1 MSFAKRTG
9 KSSGKAPSTTPPV
22 SPSSMSPTD
31 LRALAQALS
40 DQVQTL
46 TAELQTAQDAQDQ
59 AASLHTAQLQTLR
72 TQIHDQAMEIQGW
85 EHRAASRSQ
94 DLRLL
99 LADQA
104 VEIRDLTGRLDRAS
118 RQRDV
123 MRDDNDHLLREMAL
137 AGSEIHQL
145 QSQIHDLERDLED
158 SQTARAAA
166 DVSLDRLRDELR
178 LNQEEVVT
186 NDYVGSAHDGSALGS
201 ARGGSP
207 APNPP
212 PSSPD
217 ELQDT
222 KESLERASA
231 GRDYALEEFVRMT
244 RLRDEIQTK
253 LADSELQRDKAATE
267 WAAAKRAQTELE
279 SKLRRTSDKLK
290 EAYATAAKL
299 RDQLAAAQT
308 QQQQLVLE
316 RDRGLSERDLARR
329 RLALVTAAVSDP
341 LPPLSGPSQAA
352 SVSAPLSEKALYHN
366 RLLYVVGAAQ
376 QRSRRASPAPTTVF
390 SPSRHISPAKRTG
403 KSSGKAP
410 STTPPVSETLTAE
423 LQTAQDAQD
432 QAASL
437 HTAQL
442 QTLRTQIHDQ
452 AMEIQGWEHRAASR
466 SQDLRL
472 LLADQ
477 AVEIRD
483 LTGRLDRAS
492 RQRDVMRDDNDHL
505 LRETALAGSEIH
517 QLQSQ
522 IHDLERDLEDSQTA
536 MAAADVSLDRLR
548 DELRLTQEEVVT
560 NDYVG
565 FAHDGSALGSARGG
579 SPDAALAQ
587 LSEELQDTKESL
599 ERASAGRDY
608 ALEEF
613 VRMTRLR
620 DEIQAKLADSGL
632 QRDKATTEW
641 ADAERTQTE
650 LESKLRRMSDKLKK
664 ADATT
669 AKLQD
674 QLSAAQTQQQQLILE
689 RDRGLSERDLA
700 RRRLALVT
708 AAVSDPLPPLSGPS
722 QAASVSAPL
731 PTVSGADSSTAKRPR
746 STSPAPSTGSSRPHK
761 QARASPKAKPK
772 TTPVS
777 KSAPQAGSTSVSKAG
792 STPAPKTSV
801 SPSKSDA
808 GSKSGSTARSK
819 STSASK
825 TGSAAT
831 SKAGVGSKAG
841 STAAT
846 SKSGSGPKTG
856 STASKTG
863 SVASSK
869 TGSAVSK
876 TRSTA
881 KTGSTSKTGSTAGPS
896 VTTPAVPRPAS
907 IGHPPARAGPG
918 KGKAKR
924 VIPPGCGL
932 GSSEDDEGEE
942 SDWSDGSG
950 PPNRSSSKHTSSSGP
965 YPFTVSDGGDD
976 DDDDDDGSPEDS
988 EEAQA
993 AEDALEEDTRRA
1005 LSQSRSEARR
1015 RSLST
1020 PPPQVA
1026 GTAGSGGDTAGSA
1039 IQVDSDGGS
1048 GSDGGRGSPRGDGL
1062 LGSGGGGSPGG
1073 RSPGS
1078 GGGGSPH
1085 GGGSPGSPHGGGSP
1099 GSSHGMLPVAP
1110 FGPDAAFI
1118 PGRRAPVA
1126 FATRDIESWSAK
1138 KLNRV
1143 AVISM
1148 KITVLFPELPFR
1160 AEWIFPR
1167 TADAIPRAGSVDS
1180 LITRPLVEELTS
1192 AAPWDTLVTT
1202 PVDPVSFRGD
1212 VRGRLGVFD
1221 RAFRDFASK
1230 HRVAIWEGTHRF
1242 PISRSQL
1249 QGSTWLSNFNK
1260 QRGNRRSHAGRAWKR
1275 VLVILVLAIQDG
1287 WCDVDILLDPS
1298 FLHLP
1303 RRGDKVAWFPGSVSC
1318 QANLEDPNLHRPEP
1332 TSLLEALREIDEAE
1346 PWRIRFRGDLSQHPG
1361 RQIQRL
1367 VGKFFNV
1374 QPKTT

>member
-1 MSFAKRTG
+1 LHHNRLLYVVGAAQQRPRRASPASTTAFSPSRHMSPAKRTG

-31 LRALAQALS
+31 LRVLAQALS

-59 AASLHTAQLQTLR
+59 AASLHTTQLQTLR
-72 TQIHDQAMEIQGW
+72 AQIHDQAMEIQGW
-85 EHRAASRSQ
+85 EHCAASRSQ

-145 QSQIHDLERDLED
+145 QSRIHDLERDLED
-158 SQTARAAA
+158 SQPARAAA

-178 LNQEEVVT
+178 LTQEEVVT

-217 ELQDT
+217 VALAQLSEELQDT
-222 KESLERASA
+222 KESLERAST

-253 LADSELQRDKAATE
+253 LADSELQRDKA
-267 WAAAKRAQTELE
+267 
-279 SKLRRTSDKLK
+279 
-290 EAYATAAKL
+290 
-299 RDQLAAAQT
+299 
-308 QQQQLVLE
+308 
-316 RDRGLSERDLARR
+316 
-329 RLALVTAAVSDP
+329 
-341 LPPLSGPSQAA
+341 
-352 SVSAPLSEKALYHN
+352 
-366 RLLYVVGAAQ
+366 
-376 QRSRRASPAPTTVF
+376 
-390 SPSRHISPAKRTG
+390 
-403 KSSGKAP
+403 
-410 STTPPVSETLTAE
+410 
-423 LQTAQDAQD
+423 
-432 QAASL
+432 
-437 HTAQL
+437 
-442 QTLRTQIHDQ
+442 
-452 AMEIQGWEHRAASR
+452 
-466 SQDLRL
+466 
-472 LLADQ
+472 
-477 AVEIRD
+477 
-483 LTGRLDRAS
+483 
-492 RQRDVMRDDNDHL
+492 
-505 LRETALAGSEIH
+505 
-517 QLQSQ
+517 
-522 IHDLERDLEDSQTA
+522 
-536 MAAADVSLDRLR
+536 
-548 DELRLTQEEVVT
+548 
-560 NDYVG
+560 
-565 FAHDGSALGSARGG
+565 
-579 SPDAALAQ
+579 
-587 LSEELQDTKESL
+587 
-599 ERASAGRDY
+599 
-608 ALEEF
+608 
-613 VRMTRLR
+613 
-620 DEIQAKLADSGL
+620 
-632 QRDKATTEW
+632 TTEW
-641 ADAERTQTE
+641 VDAERALTE

-689 RDRGLSERDLA
+689 RERGLSERDLA

-777 KSAPQAGSTSVSKAG
+777 KSAPQAGSTSLSKAG

-801 SPSKSDA
+801 SPSKSGA

-825 TGSAAT
+825 TGPVAT
-831 SKAGVGSKAG
+831 SKTGSTVSKPGSTSKTG
-841 STAAT
+841 STAAA

-856 STASKTG
+856 STASKAG
-863 SVASSK
+863 SVAPSE

-876 TRSTA
+876 SGSTA
-881 KTGSTSKTGSTAGPS
+881 KTGSTAVSKSGSASKTGSTAGPS
-896 VTTPAVPRPAS
+896 VTTPIVPQSAS
-907 IGHPPARAGPG
+907 TNPPPARIGPG

-932 GSSEDDEGEE
+932 GSSEDDEDEE

-950 PPNRSSSKHTSSSGP
+950 PPNRSSSKRTPSAGL
-965 YPFTVSDGGDD
+965 YPFTLSDEDADD
-976 DDDDDDGSPEDS
+976 DDDDDESPEDS
-988 EEAQA
+988 EEART
-993 AEDALEEDTRRA
+993 AEEALEEDTRRA

-1026 GTAGSGGDTAGSA
+1026 GTAGSGGATAGSA
-1039 IQVDSDGGS
+1039 IHVDSDGGS
-1048 GSDGGRGSPRGDGL
+1048 GSD
-1062 LGSGGGGSPGG
+1062 
-1073 RSPGS
+1073 
-1078 GGGGSPH
+1078 
-1085 GGGSPGSPHGGGSP
+1085 
-1099 GSSHGMLPVAP
+1099 GMLPVAP

-1126 FATRDIESWSAK
+1126 FAARDIEPWSAK

-1143 AVISM
+1143 AIISM
-1148 KITVLFPELPFR
+1148 KITVLFPELPFGL
-1160 AEWIFPR
+1160 
-1167 TADAIPRAGSVDS
+1167 TDAIPRAGYVDS

-1212 VRGRLGVFD
+1212 VRGRLGVFV

-1242 PISRSQL
+1242 PISRNQL

-1260 QRGNRRSHAGRAWKR
+1260 QRGNRRIHAGRAWKR
-1275 VLVILVLAIQDG
+1275 VLVILVQDG
-1287 WCDVDILLDPS
+1287 WCDVDILLIHPSCIFPDAGIRWLGFRDPY
-1298 FLHLP
+1298 
-1303 RRGDKVAWFPGSVSC
+1303 
-1318 QANLEDPNLHRPEP
+1318 
-1332 TSLLEALREIDEAE
+1332 
-1346 PWRIRFRGDLSQHPG
+1346 
-1361 RQIQRL
+1361 
-1367 VGKFFNV
+1367 
-1374 QPKTT
+1374 

>member
-1 MSFAKRTG
+1 TPRQAHSLISEKALYHNRLLYVVGAAQQRSRRASPAPTTVFSPSRHMSPAKRTG

-31 LRALAQALS
+31 LRVLAQALS

-158 SQTARAAA
+158 SQTA
-166 DVSLDRLRDELR
+166 
-178 LNQEEVVT
+178 
-186 NDYVGSAHDGSALGS
+186 G
-201 ARGGSP
+201 
-207 APNPP
+207 
-212 PSSPD
+212 
-217 ELQDT
+217 
-222 KESLERASA
+222 
-231 GRDYALEEFVRMT
+231 
-244 RLRDEIQTK
+244 
-253 LADSELQRDKAATE
+253 
-267 WAAAKRAQTELE
+267 
-279 SKLRRTSDKLK
+279 
-290 EAYATAAKL
+290 
-299 RDQLAAAQT
+299 
-308 QQQQLVLE
+308 
-316 RDRGLSERDLARR
+316 
-329 RLALVTAAVSDP
+329 
-341 LPPLSGPSQAA
+341 
-352 SVSAPLSEKALYHN
+352 
-366 RLLYVVGAAQ
+366 
-376 QRSRRASPAPTTVF
+376 
-390 SPSRHISPAKRTG
+390 
-403 KSSGKAP
+403 
-410 STTPPVSETLTAE
+410 
-423 LQTAQDAQD
+423 
-432 QAASL
+432 
-437 HTAQL
+437 
-442 QTLRTQIHDQ
+442 
-452 AMEIQGWEHRAASR
+452 
-466 SQDLRL
+466 
-472 LLADQ
+472 
-477 AVEIRD
+477 
-483 LTGRLDRAS
+483 
-492 RQRDVMRDDNDHL
+492 
-505 LRETALAGSEIH
+505 
-517 QLQSQ
+517 
-522 IHDLERDLEDSQTA
+522 
-536 MAAADVSLDRLR
+536 AAADVSLDRLR

-565 FAHDGSALGSARGG
+565 SAHGGSALGSARGG
-579 SPDAALAQ
+579 SPAPNPPPSSPDVALAQ

-620 DEIQAKLADSGL
+620 DEIQAKLADSEL

-924 VIPPGCGL
+924 VIPRDVDL
-932 GSSEDDEGEE
+932 AARRTTRMRSQT
-942 SDWSDGSG
+942 G

-965 YPFTVSDGGDD
+965 YPFTLSDGGDD

-1099 GSSHGMLPVAP
+1099 GSSHGGGSPGSVLIPAPPNSSLPGMLPVAP

-1126 FATRDIESWSAK
+1126 FATRDIEPWSAK

-1167 TADAIPRAGSVDS
+1167 TADAIPRAGYVDS

-1212 VRGRLGVFD
+1212 VRGRLGVFV

-1242 PISRSQL
+1242 PISRNQL

-1303 RRGDKVAWFPGSVSC
+1303 RRGD
-1318 QANLEDPNLHRPEP
+1318 
-1332 TSLLEALREIDEAE
+1332 
-1346 PWRIRFRGDLSQHPG
+1346 
-1361 RQIQRL
+1361 
-1367 VGKFFNV
+1367 
-1374 QPKTT
+1374 

>member
-1 MSFAKRTG
+1 TPRLDHSLISEKALHHNRLLYVVGAAQQRPRRASPASTTAFSPSRHMSPAKRTG
-9 KSSGKAPSTTPPV
+9 QSSGKVPSTTPPA

-31 LRALAQALS
+31 LRVLAQALS

-59 AASLHTAQLQTLR
+59 AASLHTTQLQTLR
-72 TQIHDQAMEIQGW
+72 AQIHDQAMEIQGW

-145 QSQIHDLERDLED
+145 QSRIHDLERDLED

-178 LNQEEVVT
+178 LTQEEVVT

-217 ELQDT
+217 
-222 KESLERASA
+222 
-231 GRDYALEEFVRMT
+231 V
-244 RLRDEIQTK
+244 
-253 LADSELQRDKAATE
+253 
-267 WAAAKRAQTELE
+267 
-279 SKLRRTSDKLK
+279 
-290 EAYATAAKL
+290 
-299 RDQLAAAQT
+299 
-308 QQQQLVLE
+308 
-316 RDRGLSERDLARR
+316 
-329 RLALVTAAVSDP
+329 
-341 LPPLSGPSQAA
+341 
-352 SVSAPLSEKALYHN
+352 
-366 RLLYVVGAAQ
+366 
-376 QRSRRASPAPTTVF
+376 
-390 SPSRHISPAKRTG
+390 
-403 KSSGKAP
+403 
-410 STTPPVSETLTAE
+410 
-423 LQTAQDAQD
+423 
-432 QAASL
+432 
-437 HTAQL
+437 
-442 QTLRTQIHDQ
+442 
-452 AMEIQGWEHRAASR
+452 
-466 SQDLRL
+466 
-472 LLADQ
+472 
-477 AVEIRD
+477 
-483 LTGRLDRAS
+483 
-492 RQRDVMRDDNDHL
+492 
-505 LRETALAGSEIH
+505 
-517 QLQSQ
+517 
-522 IHDLERDLEDSQTA
+522 
-536 MAAADVSLDRLR
+536 
-548 DELRLTQEEVVT
+548 
-560 NDYVG
+560 
-565 FAHDGSALGSARGG
+565 
-579 SPDAALAQ
+579 ALAQ

-620 DEIQAKLADSGL
+620 DEIQTQLADSEL

-641 ADAERTQTE
+641 ADAERALTE

-772 TTPVS
+772 TAPAS
-777 KSAPQAGSTSVSKAG
+777 KSAPQAGSTSLSKAG

-801 SPSKSDA
+801 SPSKSGA

-825 TGSAAT
+825 TGPVAT
-831 SKAGVGSKAG
+831 SKTGSTVSKPGSTSKTG
-841 STAAT
+841 STAAA

-856 STASKTG
+856 STASKAG
-863 SVASSK
+863 SVAPSK

-876 TRSTA
+876 SGSTA
-881 KTGSTSKTGSTAGPS
+881 KTGSTAVSKSGSASTTGSTAGPS
-896 VTTPAVPRPAS
+896 VTTPIIPQSAS
-907 IGHPPARAGPG
+907 TNPPPARTGPG

-932 GSSEDDEGEE
+932 GSSEDDEDED

-950 PPNRSSSKHTSSSGP
+950 PPNRSSSKRTPSAGP
-965 YPFTVSDGGDD
+965 YPFTLSDEDD
-976 DDDDDDGSPEDS
+976 DDDDDDDESPEDS

-1020 PPPQVA
+1020 PPPQGVRLVA
-1026 GTAGSGGDTAGSA
+1026 DLPDL
-1039 IQVDSDGGS
+1039 VEGGS
-1048 GSDGGRGSPRGDGL
+1048 PH
-1062 LGSGGGGSPGG
+1062 GGGSPG
-1073 RSPGS
+1073 SP
-1078 GGGGSPH
+1078 GSPH

-1099 GSSHGMLPVAP
+1099 GSVLIPAPPNSSLPGMLPVAP

-1126 FATRDIESWSAK
+1126 FAARDIEPWSAK

-1143 AVISM
+1143 AIISM

-1167 TADAIPRAGSVDS
+1167 TADAIPRAGYVDS

-1212 VRGRLGVFD
+1212 VRGRLGVFV

-1242 PISRSQL
+1242 PISRNQL

-1303 RRGDKVAWFPGSVSC
+1303 RRGD
-1318 QANLEDPNLHRPEP
+1318 
-1332 TSLLEALREIDEAE
+1332 
-1346 PWRIRFRGDLSQHPG
+1346 
-1361 RQIQRL
+1361 
-1367 VGKFFNV
+1367 
-1374 QPKTT
+1374 

>member
-1 MSFAKRTG
+1 LHHNRLLYVVGAAQQRPRRASLASTTAFSPSRHMSPAKRTG
-9 KSSGKAPSTTPPV
+9 KSSGKVPSTTPPV

-31 LRALAQALS
+31 LRVLAQALS

-46 TAELQTAQDAQDQ
+46 TAELQTAQDAKTK
-59 AASLHTAQLQTLR
+59 LRLYTLPNFR
-72 TQIHDQAMEIQGW
+72 PCGPKSMTKRW
-85 EHRAASRSQ
+85 RSRGGGT

-145 QSQIHDLERDLED
+145 QSRIHDLERDLED

-178 LNQEEVVT
+178 LTQEEVVT
-186 NDYVGSAHDGSALGS
+186 NDYVVSAHDGSALGS

-217 ELQDT
+217 VALAQLSEELQDT

-253 LADSELQRDKAATE
+253 LADSELQRDKA
-267 WAAAKRAQTELE
+267 
-279 SKLRRTSDKLK
+279 
-290 EAYATAAKL
+290 
-299 RDQLAAAQT
+299 
-308 QQQQLVLE
+308 
-316 RDRGLSERDLARR
+316 
-329 RLALVTAAVSDP
+329 
-341 LPPLSGPSQAA
+341 
-352 SVSAPLSEKALYHN
+352 
-366 RLLYVVGAAQ
+366 
-376 QRSRRASPAPTTVF
+376 
-390 SPSRHISPAKRTG
+390 
-403 KSSGKAP
+403 
-410 STTPPVSETLTAE
+410 
-423 LQTAQDAQD
+423 
-432 QAASL
+432 
-437 HTAQL
+437 
-442 QTLRTQIHDQ
+442 
-452 AMEIQGWEHRAASR
+452 
-466 SQDLRL
+466 
-472 LLADQ
+472 
-477 AVEIRD
+477 
-483 LTGRLDRAS
+483 
-492 RQRDVMRDDNDHL
+492 
-505 LRETALAGSEIH
+505 
-517 QLQSQ
+517 
-522 IHDLERDLEDSQTA
+522 
-536 MAAADVSLDRLR
+536 
-548 DELRLTQEEVVT
+548 
-560 NDYVG
+560 
-565 FAHDGSALGSARGG
+565 
-579 SPDAALAQ
+579 
-587 LSEELQDTKESL
+587 
-599 ERASAGRDY
+599 
-608 ALEEF
+608 
-613 VRMTRLR
+613 
-620 DEIQAKLADSGL
+620 
-632 QRDKATTEW
+632 TTEW
-641 ADAERTQTE
+641 ADAERALTE

-777 KSAPQAGSTSVSKAG
+777 KSAPQAGSTSLSKAG

-801 SPSKSDA
+801 SPSKSGA

-825 TGSAAT
+825 TGPVAT
-831 SKAGVGSKAG
+831 SKTGSTVSKPGSTSKTG
-841 STAAT
+841 STAAA

-856 STASKTG
+856 STASKAG
-863 SVASSK
+863 SVAPSK

-876 TRSTA
+876 SGSTA
-881 KTGSTSKTGSTAGPS
+881 KTGSTAVSKSRSASKTGSTAGPS
-896 VTTPAVPRPAS
+896 VTTPIVPQSAS
-907 IGHPPARAGPG
+907 TNPPPARTGPG

-932 GSSEDDEGEE
+932 GSSEDDEDEE

-950 PPNRSSSKHTSSSGP
+950 PPNRSSSKRTPSAGP
-965 YPFTVSDGGDD
+965 YPFTLSDEDADD
-976 DDDDDDGSPEDS
+976 DDDDDESPEDS
-988 EEAQA
+988 EEART
-993 AEDALEEDTRRA
+993 AEEALEEDTRRA

-1026 GTAGSGGDTAGSA
+1026 GTAGSGGATAGSA
-1039 IQVDSDGGS
+1039 IHVDSDGGS
-1048 GSDGGRGSPRGDGL
+1048 GSDGGRGSPRGGGL
-1062 LGSGGGGSPGG
+1062 LGSGGGGWWRLVDDLPDLVE
-1073 RSPGS
+1073 
-1078 GGGGSPH
+1078 GGSPH

-1099 GSSHGMLPVAP
+1099 GSVLIPAPPNSSLPGMLPVAP

-1126 FATRDIESWSAK
+1126 FAARDIEPWSAK

-1143 AVISM
+1143 AIISL

-1167 TADAIPRAGSVDS
+1167 TADAIPRAGYVDS

-1212 VRGRLGVFD
+1212 VRGRLGVFV

-1242 PISRSQL
+1242 PISRNQL

-1303 RRGDKVAWFPGSVSC
+1303 RRGD
-1318 QANLEDPNLHRPEP
+1318 
-1332 TSLLEALREIDEAE
+1332 
-1346 PWRIRFRGDLSQHPG
+1346 
-1361 RQIQRL
+1361 
-1367 VGKFFNV
+1367 
-1374 QPKTT
+1374 

>member
-1 MSFAKRTG
+1 MSPAKRTG

-31 LRALAQALS
+31 LRVLAQALS

-59 AASLHTAQLQTLR
+59 AASLHTTQLQTLR
-72 TQIHDQAMEIQGW
+72 AQIHDQAMEIQGW

-158 SQTARAAA
+158 SQTAGAAA
-166 DVSLDRLRDELR
+166 GVSLDRLRDEWR
-178 LNQEEVVT
+178 LTQEEVVT

-217 ELQDT
+217 
-222 KESLERASA
+222 
-231 GRDYALEEFVRMT
+231 V
-244 RLRDEIQTK
+244 
-253 LADSELQRDKAATE
+253 
-267 WAAAKRAQTELE
+267 
-279 SKLRRTSDKLK
+279 
-290 EAYATAAKL
+290 
-299 RDQLAAAQT
+299 
-308 QQQQLVLE
+308 
-316 RDRGLSERDLARR
+316 
-329 RLALVTAAVSDP
+329 
-341 LPPLSGPSQAA
+341 
-352 SVSAPLSEKALYHN
+352 
-366 RLLYVVGAAQ
+366 
-376 QRSRRASPAPTTVF
+376 
-390 SPSRHISPAKRTG
+390 
-403 KSSGKAP
+403 
-410 STTPPVSETLTAE
+410 
-423 LQTAQDAQD
+423 
-432 QAASL
+432 
-437 HTAQL
+437 
-442 QTLRTQIHDQ
+442 
-452 AMEIQGWEHRAASR
+452 
-466 SQDLRL
+466 
-472 LLADQ
+472 
-477 AVEIRD
+477 
-483 LTGRLDRAS
+483 
-492 RQRDVMRDDNDHL
+492 
-505 LRETALAGSEIH
+505 
-517 QLQSQ
+517 
-522 IHDLERDLEDSQTA
+522 
-536 MAAADVSLDRLR
+536 
-548 DELRLTQEEVVT
+548 
-560 NDYVG
+560 
-565 FAHDGSALGSARGG
+565 
-579 SPDAALAQ
+579 ALAQ

-620 DEIQAKLADSGL
+620 DEIQAKLADSEL

-641 ADAERTQTE
+641 ADAKRTQTE
-650 LESKLRRMSDKLKK
+650 LESKLRRMSDKLKE

-801 SPSKSDA
+801 SPSKSGA

-825 TGSAAT
+825 TGSTTTSKSGSGPQTGSTASKTGPVAT
-831 SKAGVGSKAG
+831 SKTGSTVSKSGSTAKTGSTAVSKPGSASKTG
-841 STAAT
+841 STAAA

-856 STASKTG
+856 STTSKTG
-863 SVASSK
+863 STATGSTTSK
-869 TGSAVSK
+869 TGSTAVSK
-876 TRSTA
+876 P
-881 KTGSTSKTGSTAGPS
+881 GSTSKTGSTAGPS
-896 VTTPAVPRPAS
+896 VTTPAVPQSAS
-907 IGHPPARAGPG
+907 TNPPPARTGPG

-932 GSSEDDEGEE
+932 GSSEDDEDEE

-950 PPNRSSSKHTSSSGP
+950 PPDRSSSKRTPSSGP
-965 YPFTVSDGGDD
+965 YPFTLSDEDD
-976 DDDDDDGSPEDS
+976 DDDDDDDESPEDS
-988 EEAQA
+988 EEARA
-993 AEDALEEDTRRA
+993 AEEALEEDTRRA

-1039 IQVDSDGGS
+1039 IHVDSDGGS
-1048 GSDGGRGSPRGDGL
+1048 GSD
-1062 LGSGGGGSPGG
+1062 
-1073 RSPGS
+1073 
-1078 GGGGSPH
+1078 
-1085 GGGSPGSPHGGGSP
+1085 
-1099 GSSHGMLPVAP
+1099 GMLPVAP

-1126 FATRDIESWSAK
+1126 FAARDIEPWSAK

-1143 AVISM
+1143 AIISM

-1167 TADAIPRAGSVDS
+1167 TADAIPRAGYVDS

-1212 VRGRLGVFD
+1212 VRGRLGVFV

-1242 PISRSQL
+1242 PISRNQL
-1249 QGSTWLSNFNK
+1249 QGLPWLSNFNK

-1303 RRGDKVAWFPGSVSC
+1303 RRGDKVAWFPGSVSR

-1346 PWRIRFRGDLSQHPG
+1346 PWRIQFRGDLSQHPG

>member
-1 MSFAKRTG
+1 TPRQAHSLISEKALYHNRLLYVVGAAQQRSRRASPATTTVFSPSRHMSPAKRTG
-9 KSSGKAPSTTPPV
+9 KSSGKAPSTTPRV

-31 LRALAQALS
+31 LRVLAQALS

-99 LADQA
+99 LADRA

-145 QSQIHDLERDLED
+145 QSQIHDLKRDLED
-158 SQTARAAA
+158 SQTAGAAA

-178 LNQEEVVT
+178 LTQEEVVT
-186 NDYVGSAHDGSALGS
+186 NDYVGSAHGGSTLGS

-217 ELQDT
+217 VALAQLSEELQDT

-253 LADSELQRDKAATE
+253 LADSE
-267 WAAAKRAQTELE
+267 
-279 SKLRRTSDKLK
+279 
-290 EAYATAAKL
+290 
-299 RDQLAAAQT
+299 
-308 QQQQLVLE
+308 
-316 RDRGLSERDLARR
+316 
-329 RLALVTAAVSDP
+329 
-341 LPPLSGPSQAA
+341 
-352 SVSAPLSEKALYHN
+352 
-366 RLLYVVGAAQ
+366 
-376 QRSRRASPAPTTVF
+376 
-390 SPSRHISPAKRTG
+390 
-403 KSSGKAP
+403 
-410 STTPPVSETLTAE
+410 
-423 LQTAQDAQD
+423 
-432 QAASL
+432 
-437 HTAQL
+437 
-442 QTLRTQIHDQ
+442 
-452 AMEIQGWEHRAASR
+452 
-466 SQDLRL
+466 
-472 LLADQ
+472 
-477 AVEIRD
+477 
-483 LTGRLDRAS
+483 
-492 RQRDVMRDDNDHL
+492 
-505 LRETALAGSEIH
+505 
-517 QLQSQ
+517 
-522 IHDLERDLEDSQTA
+522 
-536 MAAADVSLDRLR
+536 
-548 DELRLTQEEVVT
+548 
-560 NDYVG
+560 
-565 FAHDGSALGSARGG
+565 
-579 SPDAALAQ
+579 
-587 LSEELQDTKESL
+587 
-599 ERASAGRDY
+599 
-608 ALEEF
+608 
-613 VRMTRLR
+613 
-620 DEIQAKLADSGL
+620 L

-731 PTVSGADSSTAKRPR
+731 PT
-746 STSPAPSTGSSRPHK
+746 
-761 QARASPKAKPK
+761 
-772 TTPVS
+772 
-777 KSAPQAGSTSVSKAG
+777 AGSTSVSKAG

-924 VIPPGCGL
+924 VIPRDVDL
-932 GSSEDDEGEE
+932 AARRTTRMRSQT
-942 SDWSDGSG
+942 G

-965 YPFTVSDGGDD
+965 YPFTLSDGGDD

-1026 GTAGSGGDTAGSA
+1026 DTAGSGGDTAGSA

-1048 GSDGGRGSPRGDGL
+1048 GSDGGRGSLCGDGL

-1099 GSSHGMLPVAP
+1099 GSSHGGGSPGSVLIPAPPNSSLPGMLPVAP

-1118 PGRRAPVA
+1118 PGRRAPVG
-1126 FATRDIESWSAK
+1126 FATRDIEPWSAK

-1167 TADAIPRAGSVDS
+1167 TADAIPRAGYMDS

-1212 VRGRLGVFD
+1212 VRGRLGVFV

-1242 PISRSQL
+1242 PISRNQL
-1249 QGSTWLSNFNK
+1249 QGSTWLSSFNK

-1275 VLVILVLAIQDG
+1275 VHVILVLAIQDG

-1303 RRGDKVAWFPGSVSC
+1303 RRGD
-1318 QANLEDPNLHRPEP
+1318 
-1332 TSLLEALREIDEAE
+1332 
-1346 PWRIRFRGDLSQHPG
+1346 
-1361 RQIQRL
+1361 
-1367 VGKFFNV
+1367 
-1374 QPKTT
+1374 

>member
-1 MSFAKRTG
+1 RTG
-9 KSSGKAPSTTPPV
+9 QSSGKVPSTTPPA

-31 LRALAQALS
+31 LRVLAQALS

-59 AASLHTAQLQTLR
+59 AASLHTTQLQTLR
-72 TQIHDQAMEIQGW
+72 AQIHDQAMEIQGW

-145 QSQIHDLERDLED
+145 QSRIHDLERDLED

-178 LNQEEVVT
+178 LTQEEVVT

-217 ELQDT
+217 VALAQLSEELQDT

-253 LADSELQRDKAATE
+253 LADSELQRDKA
-267 WAAAKRAQTELE
+267 
-279 SKLRRTSDKLK
+279 
-290 EAYATAAKL
+290 
-299 RDQLAAAQT
+299 
-308 QQQQLVLE
+308 
-316 RDRGLSERDLARR
+316 
-329 RLALVTAAVSDP
+329 
-341 LPPLSGPSQAA
+341 
-352 SVSAPLSEKALYHN
+352 
-366 RLLYVVGAAQ
+366 
-376 QRSRRASPAPTTVF
+376 
-390 SPSRHISPAKRTG
+390 
-403 KSSGKAP
+403 
-410 STTPPVSETLTAE
+410 
-423 LQTAQDAQD
+423 
-432 QAASL
+432 
-437 HTAQL
+437 
-442 QTLRTQIHDQ
+442 
-452 AMEIQGWEHRAASR
+452 
-466 SQDLRL
+466 
-472 LLADQ
+472 
-477 AVEIRD
+477 
-483 LTGRLDRAS
+483 
-492 RQRDVMRDDNDHL
+492 
-505 LRETALAGSEIH
+505 
-517 QLQSQ
+517 
-522 IHDLERDLEDSQTA
+522 
-536 MAAADVSLDRLR
+536 
-548 DELRLTQEEVVT
+548 
-560 NDYVG
+560 
-565 FAHDGSALGSARGG
+565 
-579 SPDAALAQ
+579 
-587 LSEELQDTKESL
+587 
-599 ERASAGRDY
+599 
-608 ALEEF
+608 
-613 VRMTRLR
+613 
-620 DEIQAKLADSGL
+620 
-632 QRDKATTEW
+632 TTEW
-641 ADAERTQTE
+641 ADAERALTE

-772 TTPVS
+772 TAPVS
-777 KSAPQAGSTSVSKAG
+777 KSAPQAGSTSLSKAG

-801 SPSKSDA
+801 SPSKSGA

-825 TGSAAT
+825 TGPVAT
-831 SKAGVGSKAG
+831 SKTGSTVSKPGSTSKTG
-841 STAAT
+841 STAAA

-856 STASKTG
+856 STASKAG
-863 SVASSK
+863 SVAPSK

-876 TRSTA
+876 SGSTA
-881 KTGSTSKTGSTAGPS
+881 KTGSTAVSKSGSASTTGSTAGPS
-896 VTTPAVPRPAS
+896 VTTPIVPQSAS
-907 IGHPPARAGPG
+907 TNPPPARTGPG

-932 GSSEDDEGEE
+932 GSSEDDEDED

-950 PPNRSSSKHTSSSGP
+950 PPNRSSSKRTPSAGP
-965 YPFTVSDGGDD
+965 YPFTLSDEDD
-976 DDDDDDGSPEDS
+976 DDDDDDDESPEDS

-1020 PPPQVA
+1020 PPPQGVRLVA
-1026 GTAGSGGDTAGSA
+1026 DLPDL
-1039 IQVDSDGGS
+1039 VEGGS
-1048 GSDGGRGSPRGDGL
+1048 PH
-1062 LGSGGGGSPGG
+1062 GGGSPG
-1073 RSPGS
+1073 SPR
-1078 GGGGSPH
+1078 

-1099 GSSHGMLPVAP
+1099 GSVLIPAPPNSSLPGMLPVAP

-1126 FATRDIESWSAK
+1126 FAARDIEPWSAK

-1143 AVISM
+1143 AIISM

-1167 TADAIPRAGSVDS
+1167 TADAIPRAGYVDS

-1212 VRGRLGVFD
+1212 VRGRLGVFV

-1242 PISRSQL
+1242 PISRNQL

-1303 RRGDKVAWFPGSVSC
+1303 RRGDK
-1318 QANLEDPNLHRPEP
+1318 
-1332 TSLLEALREIDEAE
+1332 
-1346 PWRIRFRGDLSQHPG
+1346 
-1361 RQIQRL
+1361 
-1367 VGKFFNV
+1367 
-1374 QPKTT
+1374 

>member
-1 MSFAKRTG
+1 MSPAKRTG

-31 LRALAQALS
+31 LRVLAQALS

-46 TAELQTAQDAQDQ
+46 TAELQTAQDAQGQ
-59 AASLHTAQLQTLR
+59 AASLHATQLQTLR
-72 TQIHDQAMEIQGW
+72 AQVHDQAMEIQGW

-104 VEIRDLTGRLDRAS
+104 VEIRDLTGQLDRAS

-137 AGSEIHQL
+137 ARSEIHQL
-145 QSQIHDLERDLED
+145 QSRIHDLERDLED

-178 LNQEEVVT
+178 LTQEEVVT
-186 NDYVGSAHDGSALGS
+186 NDYVGSTHDGSALGS

-217 ELQDT
+217 IALAQLSEELQDT

-253 LADSELQRDKAATE
+253 LADSELQRE
-267 WAAAKRAQTELE
+267 
-279 SKLRRTSDKLK
+279 
-290 EAYATAAKL
+290 
-299 RDQLAAAQT
+299 
-308 QQQQLVLE
+308 
-316 RDRGLSERDLARR
+316 
-329 RLALVTAAVSDP
+329 
-341 LPPLSGPSQAA
+341 
-352 SVSAPLSEKALYHN
+352 
-366 RLLYVVGAAQ
+366 
-376 QRSRRASPAPTTVF
+376 
-390 SPSRHISPAKRTG
+390 
-403 KSSGKAP
+403 
-410 STTPPVSETLTAE
+410 
-423 LQTAQDAQD
+423 
-432 QAASL
+432 
-437 HTAQL
+437 
-442 QTLRTQIHDQ
+442 
-452 AMEIQGWEHRAASR
+452 
-466 SQDLRL
+466 
-472 LLADQ
+472 
-477 AVEIRD
+477 
-483 LTGRLDRAS
+483 
-492 RQRDVMRDDNDHL
+492 
-505 LRETALAGSEIH
+505 
-517 QLQSQ
+517 
-522 IHDLERDLEDSQTA
+522 
-536 MAAADVSLDRLR
+536 
-548 DELRLTQEEVVT
+548 
-560 NDYVG
+560 
-565 FAHDGSALGSARGG
+565 
-579 SPDAALAQ
+579 
-587 LSEELQDTKESL
+587 
-599 ERASAGRDY
+599 
-608 ALEEF
+608 
-613 VRMTRLR
+613 
-620 DEIQAKLADSGL
+620 
-632 QRDKATTEW
+632 KATTEW
-641 ADAERTQTE
+641 ADAERALTE

-708 AAVSDPLPPLSGPS
+708 AAVSDPLPPLSGLL
-722 QAASVSAPL
+722 AFL
-731 PTVSGADSSTAKRPR
+731 LLFRR
-746 STSPAPSTGSSRPHK
+746 TGSSRPHK
-761 QARASPKAKPK
+761 QVRASPKAKPK

-777 KSAPQAGSTSVSKAG
+777 KSAPQAGSTSLSKAG

-801 SPSKSDA
+801 SPSKSGA

-825 TGSAAT
+825 TGPVAT
-831 SKAGVGSKAG
+831 SKTGSTVSKPGSTSKTG
-841 STAAT
+841 STAAA

-856 STASKTG
+856 STASKAG
-863 SVASSK
+863 SVAPSK

-876 TRSTA
+876 SGSTA
-881 KTGSTSKTGSTAGPS
+881 KTGSTAVSKSGSASKTGSTAGPS
-896 VTTPAVPRPAS
+896 VTTPIVSQSAS
-907 IGHPPARAGPG
+907 TNPPPARTGPG

-932 GSSEDDEGEE
+932 GSSEDDEDEE
-942 SDWSDGSG
+942 PDWSDGSG
-950 PPNRSSSKHTSSSGP
+950 PSNRSSSKRTPSAGP
-965 YPFTVSDGGDD
+965 YPFTLSDEDADDGDD
-976 DDDDDDGSPEDS
+976 DDESPEDS
-988 EEAQA
+988 EEART
-993 AEDALEEDTRRA
+993 AEEALEEDTRRA

-1026 GTAGSGGDTAGSA
+1026 GTAGSGGATAGSA
-1039 IQVDSDGGS
+1039 IHVDSDGGL
-1048 GSDGGRGSPRGDGL
+1048 GSDGGRGSPRGGGL
-1062 LGSGGGGSPGG
+1062 LGSGGGGAPGG
-1073 RSPGS
+1073 GSPGS

-1099 GSSHGMLPVAP
+1099 GSPHGGGSPGSPHGGGSPGSVLIPTPPNSSLPGMLPVAP

-1126 FATRDIESWSAK
+1126 FAARDIEPWSAK

-1143 AVISM
+1143 AIISM

-1167 TADAIPRAGSVDS
+1167 TADAIPRAGYVDS

-1212 VRGRLGVFD
+1212 VRGRLGVFV

-1242 PISRSQL
+1242 PISRNQL

-1287 WCDVDILLDPS
+1287 WCDVNILLDPS

-1303 RRGDKVAWFPGSVSC
+1303 RRGDKVTWFPGSVSR

-1332 TSLLEALREIDEAE
+1332 ASLLEALREIDEAE

-1367 VGKFFNV
+1367 VSKFFNV

>member
-1 MSFAKRTG
+1 HFTTIASCIVGAAQQRSRRASPAPTTVFSPSRHMSPAKRT
-9 KSSGKAPSTTPPV
+9 GKAPSTTPPV

-31 LRALAQALS
+31 LRVLAQALS

-137 AGSEIHQL
+137 AGSEIHKL

-158 SQTARAAA
+158 SQTA
-166 DVSLDRLRDELR
+166 
-178 LNQEEVVT
+178 
-186 NDYVGSAHDGSALGS
+186 G
-201 ARGGSP
+201 
-207 APNPP
+207 
-212 PSSPD
+212 
-217 ELQDT
+217 
-222 KESLERASA
+222 
-231 GRDYALEEFVRMT
+231 
-244 RLRDEIQTK
+244 
-253 LADSELQRDKAATE
+253 
-267 WAAAKRAQTELE
+267 
-279 SKLRRTSDKLK
+279 
-290 EAYATAAKL
+290 
-299 RDQLAAAQT
+299 
-308 QQQQLVLE
+308 
-316 RDRGLSERDLARR
+316 
-329 RLALVTAAVSDP
+329 
-341 LPPLSGPSQAA
+341 
-352 SVSAPLSEKALYHN
+352 
-366 RLLYVVGAAQ
+366 
-376 QRSRRASPAPTTVF
+376 
-390 SPSRHISPAKRTG
+390 
-403 KSSGKAP
+403 
-410 STTPPVSETLTAE
+410 
-423 LQTAQDAQD
+423 
-432 QAASL
+432 
-437 HTAQL
+437 
-442 QTLRTQIHDQ
+442 
-452 AMEIQGWEHRAASR
+452 
-466 SQDLRL
+466 
-472 LLADQ
+472 
-477 AVEIRD
+477 
-483 LTGRLDRAS
+483 
-492 RQRDVMRDDNDHL
+492 
-505 LRETALAGSEIH
+505 
-517 QLQSQ
+517 
-522 IHDLERDLEDSQTA
+522 
-536 MAAADVSLDRLR
+536 AAADVSLDRLR

-579 SPDAALAQ
+579 SPAPNPPPSSPDVALAQ
-587 LSEELQDTKESL
+587 LSEELQDTK
-599 ERASAGRDY
+599 ASAGRDY

-620 DEIQAKLADSGL
+620 DEIQAKLADSEL

-674 QLSAAQTQQQQLILE
+674 QLSAAQTQQQQLILERDRGLSE

-777 KSAPQAGSTSVSKAG
+777 KSAPQAGSTSVSRAG

-825 TGSAAT
+825 IGSAAT

-869 TGSAVSK
+869 TEPAVSK

-932 GSSEDDEGEE
+932 GSSEDDEDEE

-965 YPFTVSDGGDD
+965 YPFTLRDGGDD

-993 AEDALEEDTRRA
+993 AEDVLEEDTRRA

-1078 GGGGSPH
+1078 GGGGSFHGGGSSGSPH

-1099 GSSHGMLPVAP
+1099 GSSHGGGSPGSVLIPAPPNSSLPGMLIVAP

-1118 PGRRAPVA
+1118 PGRRAP
-1126 FATRDIESWSAK
+1126 
-1138 KLNRV
+1138 
-1143 AVISM
+1143 
-1148 KITVLFPELPFR
+1148 ITVLFPELPFR

-1167 TADAIPRAGSVDS
+1167 TADAIPRAGYVDS

-1212 VRGRLGVFD
+1212 VRGRLGVFV
-1221 RAFRDFASK
+1221 RALRDFASK

-1242 PISRSQL
+1242 PISRNQL

-1303 RRGDKVAWFPGSVSC
+1303 RRGDKVAWFPRSVSR

-1332 TSLLEALREIDEAE
+1332 TSLLEA
-1346 PWRIRFRGDLSQHPG
+1346 
-1361 RQIQRL
+1361 
-1367 VGKFFNV
+1367 
-1374 QPKTT
+1374 

>member
-1 MSFAKRTG
+1 MSPAKRTG
-9 KSSGKAPSTTPPV
+9 KSSGKVPSTTPPA

-31 LRALAQALS
+31 LRVLAQALS
-40 DQVQTL
+40 DQVQPL

-59 AASLHTAQLQTLR
+59 AASLHTTQLQTLR
-72 TQIHDQAMEIQGW
+72 AQIHDQAMEIQGW
-85 EHRAASRSQ
+85 EHRVASRSQ

-123 MRDDNDHLLREMAL
+123 MRDDNDHLLREMVL

-145 QSQIHDLERDLED
+145 QSRIHNLERDLED

-178 LNQEEVVT
+178 LTQEEVVT
-186 NDYVGSAHDGSALGS
+186 SDYVGSAHDGSALGS

-212 PSSPD
+212 SSSPD
-217 ELQDT
+217 
-222 KESLERASA
+222 
-231 GRDYALEEFVRMT
+231 V
-244 RLRDEIQTK
+244 
-253 LADSELQRDKAATE
+253 
-267 WAAAKRAQTELE
+267 
-279 SKLRRTSDKLK
+279 
-290 EAYATAAKL
+290 
-299 RDQLAAAQT
+299 
-308 QQQQLVLE
+308 
-316 RDRGLSERDLARR
+316 
-329 RLALVTAAVSDP
+329 
-341 LPPLSGPSQAA
+341 
-352 SVSAPLSEKALYHN
+352 
-366 RLLYVVGAAQ
+366 
-376 QRSRRASPAPTTVF
+376 
-390 SPSRHISPAKRTG
+390 
-403 KSSGKAP
+403 
-410 STTPPVSETLTAE
+410 
-423 LQTAQDAQD
+423 
-432 QAASL
+432 
-437 HTAQL
+437 
-442 QTLRTQIHDQ
+442 
-452 AMEIQGWEHRAASR
+452 
-466 SQDLRL
+466 
-472 LLADQ
+472 
-477 AVEIRD
+477 
-483 LTGRLDRAS
+483 
-492 RQRDVMRDDNDHL
+492 
-505 LRETALAGSEIH
+505 
-517 QLQSQ
+517 
-522 IHDLERDLEDSQTA
+522 
-536 MAAADVSLDRLR
+536 
-548 DELRLTQEEVVT
+548 
-560 NDYVG
+560 
-565 FAHDGSALGSARGG
+565 
-579 SPDAALAQ
+579 ALAQ

-620 DEIQAKLADSGL
+620 DEIPTKLADSEL

-641 ADAERTQTE
+641 ADAERALTE
-650 LESKLRRMSDKLKK
+650 LESKRRRMSDKLKK

-731 PTVSGADSSTAKRPR
+731 PTIQVYLGVQDWIYHYVQNGIDGVQIGIDVQDGIHRCCVKIWIRTQDWVYGVQGWIRCPIQNRISGVQVRI
-746 STSPAPSTGSSRPHK
+746 
-761 QARASPKAKPK
+761 
-772 TTPVS
+772 
-777 KSAPQAGSTSVSKAG
+777 
-792 STPAPKTSV
+792 
-801 SPSKSDA
+801 DA
-808 GSKSGSTARSK
+808 
-819 STSASK
+819 
-825 TGSAAT
+825 
-831 SKAGVGSKAG
+831 
-841 STAAT
+841 
-846 SKSGSGPKTG
+846 KTG
-856 STASKTG
+856 STAVSK
-863 SVASSK
+863 S
-869 TGSAVSK
+869 GSAP
-876 TRSTA
+876 
-881 KTGSTSKTGSTAGPS
+881 KTGSTAGPS
-896 VTTPAVPRPAS
+896 VTTPIVPQSAS
-907 IGHPPARAGPG
+907 TNPPPARTGPG
-918 KGKAKR
+918 KGKTKR

-932 GSSEDDEGEE
+932 GSSEDDEDEE

-950 PPNRSSSKHTSSSGP
+950 PPNRSSSKRTPSVGP
-965 YPFTVSDGGDD
+965 YPFTLSDEDADD
-976 DDDDDDGSPEDS
+976 DDDDDESPEDS
-988 EEAQA
+988 EEARA

-1026 GTAGSGGDTAGSA
+1026 GTGGSGGDTAGSA

-1048 GSDGGRGSPRGDGL
+1048 GSDGGRGSPRGGGL
-1062 LGSGGGGSPGG
+1062 LGSGGGESPGG
-1073 RSPGS
+1073 GSSGS

-1085 GGGSPGSPHGGGSP
+1085 GGGSPGSPHGGRSPGSPHGGGSP
-1099 GSSHGMLPVAP
+1099 GSVLIPAPPNSSLPGMLPVAP
-1110 FGPDAAFI
+1110 FGSDAAFI

-1126 FATRDIESWSAK
+1126 FAARDIEPWSAK

-1143 AVISM
+1143 AIISM

-1167 TADAIPRAGSVDS
+1167 TADAIPRAGYVDL

-1212 VRGRLGVFD
+1212 VRGRLGVFV

-1242 PISRSQL
+1242 PISRNQL

-1303 RRGDKVAWFPGSVSC
+1303 RRGDKEAWFPGSVSR

-1332 TSLLEALREIDEAE
+1332 ASLLEALREIDEAE
-1346 PWRIRFRGDLSQHPG
+1346 PWRIQFRGDLSQHPG

-1367 VGKFFNV
+1367 VSKCFNV

>member
-1 MSFAKRTG
+1 MSPAKRTG

-31 LRALAQALS
+31 LRVLAQALS

-59 AASLHTAQLQTLR
+59 AASLHTTQLQTLR
-72 TQIHDQAMEIQGW
+72 AQIHDQAMEIQGW

-145 QSQIHDLERDLED
+145 QSRIHDLERDLED

-178 LNQEEVVT
+178 LTQEEVVT

-217 ELQDT
+217 VALAQLSEELQDT

-253 LADSELQRDKAATE
+253 LADSELQRDKA
-267 WAAAKRAQTELE
+267 
-279 SKLRRTSDKLK
+279 
-290 EAYATAAKL
+290 
-299 RDQLAAAQT
+299 
-308 QQQQLVLE
+308 
-316 RDRGLSERDLARR
+316 
-329 RLALVTAAVSDP
+329 
-341 LPPLSGPSQAA
+341 
-352 SVSAPLSEKALYHN
+352 
-366 RLLYVVGAAQ
+366 
-376 QRSRRASPAPTTVF
+376 
-390 SPSRHISPAKRTG
+390 
-403 KSSGKAP
+403 
-410 STTPPVSETLTAE
+410 
-423 LQTAQDAQD
+423 
-432 QAASL
+432 
-437 HTAQL
+437 
-442 QTLRTQIHDQ
+442 
-452 AMEIQGWEHRAASR
+452 
-466 SQDLRL
+466 
-472 LLADQ
+472 
-477 AVEIRD
+477 
-483 LTGRLDRAS
+483 
-492 RQRDVMRDDNDHL
+492 
-505 LRETALAGSEIH
+505 
-517 QLQSQ
+517 
-522 IHDLERDLEDSQTA
+522 
-536 MAAADVSLDRLR
+536 
-548 DELRLTQEEVVT
+548 
-560 NDYVG
+560 
-565 FAHDGSALGSARGG
+565 
-579 SPDAALAQ
+579 
-587 LSEELQDTKESL
+587 
-599 ERASAGRDY
+599 
-608 ALEEF
+608 
-613 VRMTRLR
+613 
-620 DEIQAKLADSGL
+620 
-632 QRDKATTEW
+632 TTEW
-641 ADAERTQTE
+641 ADAERALTE

-664 ADATT
+664 ASATT

-772 TTPVS
+772 TAPVS
-777 KSAPQAGSTSVSKAG
+777 KSAPQAGSTSLSKAG
-792 STPAPKTSV
+792 SIAT
-801 SPSKSDA
+801 
-808 GSKSGSTARSK
+808 
-819 STSASK
+819 SK
-825 TGSAAT
+825 TGSTVSKPGST
-831 SKAGVGSKAG
+831 SKTG
-841 STAAT
+841 STAAA

-856 STASKTG
+856 STASKAG
-863 SVASSK
+863 SVAPSK
-869 TGSAVSK
+869 TGSAMSK
-876 TRSTA
+876 SGSTA
-881 KTGSTSKTGSTAGPS
+881 KTGSTAVSKSGSASTTGSTAGPS
-896 VTTPAVPRPAS
+896 VTTPIVPQSAS
-907 IGHPPARAGPG
+907 TNPPPARTGPG

-932 GSSEDDEGEE
+932 GSSEDDEDEE

-950 PPNRSSSKHTSSSGP
+950 PPNRSSSKRTPSAGP
-965 YPFTVSDGGDD
+965 YPFTLSDEDD
-976 DDDDDDGSPEDS
+976 DDDDDDDESPEDS

-1026 GTAGSGGDTAGSA
+1026 GTAGSGGATAGSA
-1039 IQVDSDGGS
+1039 IRVDSDGGS
-1048 GSDGGRGSPRGDGL
+1048 GSDGGRGSPRGGGL
-1062 LGSGGGGSPGG
+1062 LGSGGGGAPGG
-1073 RSPGS
+1073 GSSGS

-1099 GSSHGMLPVAP
+1099 GSPHGGGSPGSPHGGGSPGSVLIPAPPNSSLPGMLPVAP

-1126 FATRDIESWSAK
+1126 FAARDIEPWSAK

-1143 AVISM
+1143 AIISM
-1148 KITVLFPELPFR
+1148 KITVLFPKLPFR

-1167 TADAIPRAGSVDS
+1167 TADAIPRAG
-1180 LITRPLVEELTS
+1180 
-1192 AAPWDTLVTT
+1192 
-1202 PVDPVSFRGD
+1202 GD
-1212 VRGRLGVFD
+1212 VRGRLGVFV

-1242 PISRSQL
+1242 PISRNQL

-1303 RRGDKVAWFPGSVSC
+1303 RRGDKVAWFPGSVSR

-1346 PWRIRFRGDLSQHPG
+1346 PWRIQFRGDLSQHPG

-1367 VGKFFNV
+1367 VSKFFNV

>member
-1 MSFAKRTG
+1 MSPAKRTG
-9 KSSGKAPSTTPPV
+9 KSPGKAPSATPPV

-31 LRALAQALS
+31 LRVLAQALS
-40 DQVQTL
+40 DQVQPL

-59 AASLHTAQLQTLR
+59 AASLHATQLQTLR
-72 TQIHDQAMEIQGW
+72 TQVHDQAMEIQGW

-145 QSQIHDLERDLED
+145 QSRIHDLERDLED

-178 LNQEEVVT
+178 LTQEEVVT
-186 NDYVGSAHDGSALGS
+186 NDYVGSTHGGSALKS

-217 ELQDT
+217 V
-222 KESLERASA
+222 
-231 GRDYALEEFVRMT
+231 AL
-244 RLRDEIQTK
+244 
-253 LADSELQRDKAATE
+253 S
-267 WAAAKRAQTELE
+267 
-279 SKLRRTSDKLK
+279 
-290 EAYATAAKL
+290 
-299 RDQLAAAQT
+299 
-308 QQQQLVLE
+308 
-316 RDRGLSERDLARR
+316 
-329 RLALVTAAVSDP
+329 
-341 LPPLSGPSQAA
+341 
-352 SVSAPLSEKALYHN
+352 
-366 RLLYVVGAAQ
+366 
-376 QRSRRASPAPTTVF
+376 
-390 SPSRHISPAKRTG
+390 
-403 KSSGKAP
+403 
-410 STTPPVSETLTAE
+410 
-423 LQTAQDAQD
+423 
-432 QAASL
+432 
-437 HTAQL
+437 
-442 QTLRTQIHDQ
+442 
-452 AMEIQGWEHRAASR
+452 
-466 SQDLRL
+466 
-472 LLADQ
+472 
-477 AVEIRD
+477 
-483 LTGRLDRAS
+483 
-492 RQRDVMRDDNDHL
+492 
-505 LRETALAGSEIH
+505 
-517 QLQSQ
+517 
-522 IHDLERDLEDSQTA
+522 
-536 MAAADVSLDRLR
+536 
-548 DELRLTQEEVVT
+548 
-560 NDYVG
+560 
-565 FAHDGSALGSARGG
+565 
-579 SPDAALAQ
+579 Q
-587 LSEELQDTKESL
+587 LSEVLQDTKESL

-620 DEIQAKLADSGL
+620 DEIQAKLADSEL
-632 QRDKATTEW
+632 QRDKAATEW
-641 ADAERTQTE
+641 ADAKRAQTE
-650 LESKLRRMSDKLKK
+650 LESKLRHTSDKLKK

-674 QLSAAQTQQQQLILE
+674 QLSAAQTQQQQLIL
-689 RDRGLSERDLA
+689 ERDLA

-731 PTVSGADSSTAKRPR
+731 PTIQVYLGVQDWICRYVQVWLR
-746 STSPAPSTGSSRPHK
+746 
-761 QARASPKAKPK
+761 
-772 TTPVS
+772 TPE
-777 KSAPQAGSTSVSKAG
+777 
-792 STPAPKTSV
+792 
-801 SPSKSDA
+801 
-808 GSKSGSTARSK
+808 
-819 STSASK
+819 ASK
-825 TGSAAT
+825 TGPVAT

-863 SVASSK
+863 SVAPSK

-876 TRSTA
+876 SRSTA

-896 VTTPAVPRPAS
+896 VTTPAVPRQAS

-932 GSSEDDEGEE
+932 GSSEDDEDEE

-950 PPNRSSSKHTSSSGP
+950 PPNRSSSKHTPSSGP
-965 YPFTVSDGGDD
+965 YPFTLSDEDDD

-993 AEDALEEDTRRA
+993 AEDALEEDTRRS

-1048 GSDGGRGSPRGDGL
+1048 GSDGSPH
-1062 LGSGGGGSPGG
+1062 GGGSP
-1073 RSPGS
+1073 
-1078 GGGGSPH
+1078 GSPH

-1099 GSSHGMLPVAP
+1099 GSVLIPAPPNSSLPGMLPVAP

-1126 FATRDIESWSAK
+1126 FATRDIEPWSAK

-1167 TADAIPRAGSVDS
+1167 TADAIPRAGYVDS

-1202 PVDPVSFRGD
+1202 PVDPVSFRG
-1212 VRGRLGVFD
+1212 FD
-1221 RAFRDFASK
+1221 L
-1230 HRVAIWEGTHRF
+1230 VV
-1242 PISRSQL
+1242 QL
-1249 QGSTWLSNFNK
+1249 Q
-1260 QRGNRRSHAGRAWKR
+1260 QAAW
-1275 VLVILVLAIQDG
+1275 
-1287 WCDVDILLDPS
+1287 
-1298 FLHLP
+1298 
-1303 RRGDKVAWFPGSVSC
+1303 
-1318 QANLEDPNLHRPEP
+1318 
-1332 TSLLEALREIDEAE
+1332 
-1346 PWRIRFRGDLSQHPG
+1346 
-1361 RQIQRL
+1361 
-1367 VGKFFNV
+1367 
-1374 QPKTT
+1374 

>member
-1 MSFAKRTG
+1 TPRQDHSLISEKALHHNRLLYVVGAAQQRPRRASPASTAAFSPSRHMSPAKRTG
-9 KSSGKAPSTTPPV
+9 KSSGKVPSTTPPV

-31 LRALAQALS
+31 LRVLAQALS

-59 AASLHTAQLQTLR
+59 AASLHTTQLQTLR
-72 TQIHDQAMEIQGW
+72 AQIHDQAMEIQGW

-145 QSQIHDLERDLED
+145 QSRIHDLERDLED

-178 LNQEEVVT
+178 LTQEEVVT

-217 ELQDT
+217 VALAQLSEELQDT

-253 LADSELQRDKAATE
+253 LADSELQRDKA
-267 WAAAKRAQTELE
+267 
-279 SKLRRTSDKLK
+279 
-290 EAYATAAKL
+290 
-299 RDQLAAAQT
+299 
-308 QQQQLVLE
+308 
-316 RDRGLSERDLARR
+316 
-329 RLALVTAAVSDP
+329 
-341 LPPLSGPSQAA
+341 
-352 SVSAPLSEKALYHN
+352 
-366 RLLYVVGAAQ
+366 
-376 QRSRRASPAPTTVF
+376 
-390 SPSRHISPAKRTG
+390 
-403 KSSGKAP
+403 
-410 STTPPVSETLTAE
+410 
-423 LQTAQDAQD
+423 
-432 QAASL
+432 
-437 HTAQL
+437 
-442 QTLRTQIHDQ
+442 
-452 AMEIQGWEHRAASR
+452 
-466 SQDLRL
+466 
-472 LLADQ
+472 
-477 AVEIRD
+477 
-483 LTGRLDRAS
+483 
-492 RQRDVMRDDNDHL
+492 
-505 LRETALAGSEIH
+505 
-517 QLQSQ
+517 
-522 IHDLERDLEDSQTA
+522 
-536 MAAADVSLDRLR
+536 
-548 DELRLTQEEVVT
+548 
-560 NDYVG
+560 
-565 FAHDGSALGSARGG
+565 
-579 SPDAALAQ
+579 
-587 LSEELQDTKESL
+587 
-599 ERASAGRDY
+599 
-608 ALEEF
+608 
-613 VRMTRLR
+613 
-620 DEIQAKLADSGL
+620 
-632 QRDKATTEW
+632 TTEW
-641 ADAERTQTE
+641 ADAERALTE
-650 LESKLRRMSDKLKK
+650 LESKLRRMRDKLKK
-664 ADATT
+664 AGATT

-777 KSAPQAGSTSVSKAG
+777 KSAPQAESTSVSKAG

-801 SPSKSDA
+801 SPSKSGA

-825 TGSAAT
+825 TGSTTTSKSGSGPQTGSTASKTGPVAT
-831 SKAGVGSKAG
+831 SKTGSTVSKSG
-841 STAAT
+841 STAKTGSTAVSKPGST
-846 SKSGSGPKTG
+846 SKTGSAAAASKSGSGPKTG
-856 STASKTG
+856 STTSKTG
-863 SVASSK
+863 SP
-869 TGSAVSK
+869 AVSK
-876 TRSTA
+876 P
-881 KTGSTSKTGSTAGPS
+881 GSTSKTGSTAGPS
-896 VTTPAVPRPAS
+896 VTTPIVPQSAS
-907 IGHPPARAGPG
+907 TNPPPARTGPG

-924 VIPPGCGL
+924 VIPLGCGL
-932 GSSEDDEGEE
+932 GSSEDDEDEE

-950 PPNRSSSKHTSSSGP
+950 PPNRSSSKRTPSAGP
-965 YPFTVSDGGDD
+965 YPFTLSDEDD
-976 DDDDDDGSPEDS
+976 DDDDDDNESPEDS
-988 EEAQA
+988 EEART
-993 AEDALEEDTRRA
+993 AEEALRKTRGG
-1005 LSQSRSEARR
+1005 LY
-1015 RSLST
+1015 
-1020 PPPQVA
+1020 PNPDPKP
-1026 GTAGSGGDTAGSA
+1026 GGDPSQRRLYKSLAQPDPEAPLRDLRSTSTVT
-1039 IQVDSDGGS
+1039 VDRAVMVG
-1048 GSDGGRGSPRGDGL
+1048 GGRLVVADSLDLAEGGAP
-1062 LGSGGGGSPGG
+1062 GGG
-1073 RSPGS
+1073 SPGS

-1099 GSSHGMLPVAP
+1099 GSPHGGGSPGSVLIPAPPNSSLPGMLPVAP

-1126 FATRDIESWSAK
+1126 FAARDIEPWSAK

-1143 AVISM
+1143 AIISM

-1167 TADAIPRAGSVDS
+1167 TADAIPRAGYVDS

-1212 VRGRLGVFD
+1212 VRGRLGVFV

-1242 PISRSQL
+1242 PISRNQL

-1303 RRGDKVAWFPGSVSC
+1303 RRGD
-1318 QANLEDPNLHRPEP
+1318 
-1332 TSLLEALREIDEAE
+1332 
-1346 PWRIRFRGDLSQHPG
+1346 
-1361 RQIQRL
+1361 
-1367 VGKFFNV
+1367 
-1374 QPKTT
+1374 

>member
-1 MSFAKRTG
+1 MSPAKRTG

-31 LRALAQALS
+31 LRVLAQALS

-46 TAELQTAQDAQDQ
+46 TAELQTAQDAQAQ

-99 LADQA
+99 LADRA

-158 SQTARAAA
+158 SQTAGAAA

-178 LNQEEVVT
+178 LTQEEVVT

-217 ELQDT
+217 VALAQLSEELQDT
-222 KESLERASA
+222 KESLERAST

-253 LADSELQRDKAATE
+253 LADSELQRDKA
-267 WAAAKRAQTELE
+267 
-279 SKLRRTSDKLK
+279 
-290 EAYATAAKL
+290 
-299 RDQLAAAQT
+299 
-308 QQQQLVLE
+308 
-316 RDRGLSERDLARR
+316 
-329 RLALVTAAVSDP
+329 
-341 LPPLSGPSQAA
+341 
-352 SVSAPLSEKALYHN
+352 
-366 RLLYVVGAAQ
+366 
-376 QRSRRASPAPTTVF
+376 TT
-390 SPSRHISPAKRTG
+390 K
-403 KSSGKAP
+403 
-410 STTPPVSETLTAE
+410 
-423 LQTAQDAQD
+423 
-432 QAASL
+432 
-437 HTAQL
+437 
-442 QTLRTQIHDQ
+442 
-452 AMEIQGWEHRAASR
+452 
-466 SQDLRL
+466 
-472 LLADQ
+472 
-477 AVEIRD
+477 
-483 LTGRLDRAS
+483 
-492 RQRDVMRDDNDHL
+492 
-505 LRETALAGSEIH
+505 
-517 QLQSQ
+517 
-522 IHDLERDLEDSQTA
+522 
-536 MAAADVSLDRLR
+536 
-548 DELRLTQEEVVT
+548 
-560 NDYVG
+560 
-565 FAHDGSALGSARGG
+565 
-579 SPDAALAQ
+579 
-587 LSEELQDTKESL
+587 
-599 ERASAGRDY
+599 
-608 ALEEF
+608 
-613 VRMTRLR
+613 
-620 DEIQAKLADSGL
+620 
-632 QRDKATTEW
+632 W
-641 ADAERTQTE
+641 ADAERALTE

-731 PTVSGADSSTAKRPR
+731 PTIQVYL
-746 STSPAPSTGSSRPHK
+746 
-761 QARASPKAKPK
+761 
-772 TTPVS
+772 
-777 KSAPQAGSTSVSKAG
+777 
-792 STPAPKTSV
+792 
-801 SPSKSDA
+801 
-808 GSKSGSTARSK
+808 
-819 STSASK
+819 
-825 TGSAAT
+825 
-831 SKAGVGSKAG
+831 GVQDWICRYVQ
-841 STAAT
+841 
-846 SKSGSGPKTG
+846 SGSGIQDWIHCCYVKIWIRIKTG

-876 TRSTA
+876 SGSTA
-881 KTGSTSKTGSTAGPS
+881 KTGSTSETGSTAGPS

-907 IGHPPARAGPG
+907 IDHPPARAGPG

-932 GSSEDDEGEE
+932 GSSEDDEDGE

-965 YPFTVSDGGDD
+965 YPFTLSDGGDD
-976 DDDDDDGSPEDS
+976 DDDDDDGSPDDL

-1015 RSLST
+1015 RSLLT

-1039 IQVDSDGGS
+1039 IQVDSDGGL

-1078 GGGGSPH
+1078 GGGGSPY

-1099 GSSHGMLPVAP
+1099 GSSHGGGSPGSVLISAPPNSSLPGMLPVAP

-1126 FATRDIESWSAK
+1126 FATRDIEPWSAK

-1148 KITVLFPELPFR
+1148 KITRTPSRGPGT
-1160 AEWIFPR
+1160 WIHSSP
-1167 TADAIPRAGSVDS
+1167 
-1180 LITRPLVEELTS
+1180 
-1192 AAPWDTLVTT
+1192 
-1202 PVDPVSFRGD
+1202 
-1212 VRGRLGVFD
+1212 
-1221 RAFRDFASK
+1221 
-1230 HRVAIWEGTHRF
+1230 
-1242 PISRSQL
+1242 
-1249 QGSTWLSNFNK
+1249 
-1260 QRGNRRSHAGRAWKR
+1260 
-1275 VLVILVLAIQDG
+1275 
-1287 WCDVDILLDPS
+1287 
-1298 FLHLP
+1298 
-1303 RRGDKVAWFPGSVSC
+1303 
-1318 QANLEDPNLHRPEP
+1318 
-1332 TSLLEALREIDEAE
+1332 
-1346 PWRIRFRGDLSQHPG
+1346 DLSW
-1361 RQIQRL
+1361 
-1367 VGKFFNV
+1367 KN
-1374 QPKTT
+1374 

>member
-1 MSFAKRTG
+1 MANPPQATCTLTPRQDHSLISEKALHHNRLLYVVGAAQQRPRRASPASTTAFSPSRHMSPAKRTG

-31 LRALAQALS
+31 LRVLAQALS
-40 DQVQTL
+40 DQ
-46 TAELQTAQDAQDQ
+46 
-59 AASLHTAQLQTLR
+59 TLR
-72 TQIHDQAMEIQGW
+72 AQIHDQAMEIQGW

-145 QSQIHDLERDLED
+145 QSRIHDLERDLED

-178 LNQEEVVT
+178 LTQEEVVT
-186 NDYVGSAHDGSALGS
+186 NDY
-201 ARGGSP
+201 
-207 APNPP
+207 
-212 PSSPD
+212 
-217 ELQDT
+217 LQDT

-253 LADSELQRDKAATE
+253 LADSELQRDKAT
-267 WAAAKRAQTELE
+267 TEL
-279 SKLRRTSDKLK
+279 
-290 EAYATAAKL
+290 
-299 RDQLAAAQT
+299 
-308 QQQQLVLE
+308 
-316 RDRGLSERDLARR
+316 
-329 RLALVTAAVSDP
+329 
-341 LPPLSGPSQAA
+341 
-352 SVSAPLSEKALYHN
+352 
-366 RLLYVVGAAQ
+366 
-376 QRSRRASPAPTTVF
+376 
-390 SPSRHISPAKRTG
+390 
-403 KSSGKAP
+403 
-410 STTPPVSETLTAE
+410 
-423 LQTAQDAQD
+423 
-432 QAASL
+432 
-437 HTAQL
+437 
-442 QTLRTQIHDQ
+442 
-452 AMEIQGWEHRAASR
+452 
-466 SQDLRL
+466 
-472 LLADQ
+472 
-477 AVEIRD
+477 
-483 LTGRLDRAS
+483 
-492 RQRDVMRDDNDHL
+492 
-505 LRETALAGSEIH
+505 
-517 QLQSQ
+517 
-522 IHDLERDLEDSQTA
+522 
-536 MAAADVSLDRLR
+536 
-548 DELRLTQEEVVT
+548 
-560 NDYVG
+560 
-565 FAHDGSALGSARGG
+565 
-579 SPDAALAQ
+579 
-587 LSEELQDTKESL
+587 
-599 ERASAGRDY
+599 
-608 ALEEF
+608 
-613 VRMTRLR
+613 
-620 DEIQAKLADSGL
+620 
-632 QRDKATTEW
+632 
-641 ADAERTQTE
+641 ADAERALTE

-689 RDRGLSERDLA
+689 RDRGLSERDLV

-731 PTVSGADSSTAKRPR
+731 PSVSGADSSTAKRPR

-777 KSAPQAGSTSVSKAG
+777 KSAPQAGSTSLSKAG

-801 SPSKSDA
+801 SPSKSGA

-825 TGSAAT
+825 TGPVVT
-831 SKAGVGSKAG
+831 SKTGSTVSKPGSTSKTG
-841 STAAT
+841 STAAA

-856 STASKTG
+856 STASKAG
-863 SVASSK
+863 SVAPSK

-876 TRSTA
+876 SGSTA
-881 KTGSTSKTGSTAGPS
+881 KTGSTAVSKSGSASKTGSTAGPS
-896 VTTPAVPRPAS
+896 VTTPIVPQSAS
-907 IGHPPARAGPG
+907 TNPPPARTGPG

-932 GSSEDDEGEE
+932 GSSEDDEDEE

-950 PPNRSSSKHTSSSGP
+950 PPNRSSSKRTPSAGL
-965 YPFTVSDGGDD
+965 YPFTLSDEDADD
-976 DDDDDDGSPEDS
+976 DDDDDESPEDS
-988 EEAQA
+988 EEARN
-993 AEDALEEDTRRA
+993 AEEALEEDTRRA

-1015 RSLST
+1015 GSLST

-1026 GTAGSGGDTAGSA
+1026 GTAGSGGATAGSA
-1039 IQVDSDGGS
+1039 IHVDSDGGS
-1048 GSDGGRGSPRGDGL
+1048 GSDGGRGSPRGGGL
-1062 LGSGGGGSPGG
+1062 LGSGGGGAPGG
-1073 RSPGS
+1073 GSPGS

-1085 GGGSPGSPHGGGSP
+1085 GGGSPESPHGGGSP
-1099 GSSHGMLPVAP
+1099 GSFHGGGSPGSPHGMLPVAP

-1126 FATRDIESWSAK
+1126 FAARDIEPWSAK

-1143 AVISM
+1143 AIISM

-1167 TADAIPRAGSVDS
+1167 TADAIPRAGYVDS

-1212 VRGRLGVFD
+1212 
-1221 RAFRDFASK
+1221 
-1230 HRVAIWEGTHRF
+1230 
-1242 PISRSQL
+1242 
-1249 QGSTWLSNFNK
+1249 GSTWLSNFNK
-1260 QRGNRRSHAGRAWKR
+1260 QRGNRRSHAGRA
-1275 VLVILVLAIQDG
+1275 
-1287 WCDVDILLDPS
+1287 
-1298 FLHLP
+1298 
-1303 RRGDKVAWFPGSVSC
+1303 
-1318 QANLEDPNLHRPEP
+1318 
-1332 TSLLEALREIDEAE
+1332 
-1346 PWRIRFRGDLSQHPG
+1346 
-1361 RQIQRL
+1361 
-1367 VGKFFNV
+1367 
-1374 QPKTT
+1374 